1 MTTVAGITLLQSF
14 VCMSGPS
21 IISSEAVVNY
31 VAIEYKDPNC
41 TDTTGENVVIS
52 SVLVDEV
59 ALAINDQ
66 VKENIVDSRHRLI
79 FGITGTGAYC
89 RGASECR
96 ANGTLGSQYNARSND
111 TCSDEVGMETFI
123 SNEFIALAYESRCS
137 QLEVDGLYYR

>member
-1 MTTVAGITLLQSF
+1 MCVL
-14 VCMSGPS
+14 GPS

-31 VAIEYKDPNC
+31 VAIEYYDPNC

-59 ALAINDQ
+59 AMAITDP
-66 VKENIVDSRHRLI
+66 VRENILDFRHRLV
-79 FGITGTGAYC
+79 FGVTGTGAYC

-96 ANGTLGSQYNARSND
+96 ANGTTLVSQYNALSND